1 MTICKRNDYLE
12 KDSDLVNIYLSIIKN
27 FFYRIKLV
35 MALKKFSKSS
45 SFYLNT
51 KQDFFSSNE
60 ALLHK
65 SHVQNDFYA
74 SQPKRQICKICQS
87 TLPHSVDFHSHNVD
101 YVFCEVCS
109 HLNGCFE
116 DTKSF
121 VENLYI
127 SDEGF
132 DYSKNYIDD
141 NYLQRTTDIYIPKV
155 DFLVT
160 TLPSKKY
167 EILDVGCGSGYFVLA
182 SLLRNISVSG
192 LDVSKKMV
200 EFGNSQI
207 SQHSNQQ
214 PLLFVEENDFYEQI
228 LDSNADIVSA
238 IGVIEHLREP
248 QKFFEAFQK
257 SSAQYLY
264 YSVPM
269 FSLSVVLE
277 NVFKSVFP
285 RQLSGGHTHLFTE
298 SSISKMNNLIG
309 VTSIGEWRFGT
320 DGMDLYR
327 HLLTNLQA
335 NQSSQKMIDF
345 LYSGFGEKIDEIQSI
360 FDENHFCSEIHVI
373 ASKM

>member
-1 MTICKRNDYLE
+1 
-12 KDSDLVNIYLSIIKN
+12 
-27 FFYRIKLV
+27 
-35 MALKKFSKSS
+35 
-45 SFYLNT
+45 
-51 KQDFFSSNE
+51 
-60 ALLHK
+60 
-65 SHVQNDFYA
+65 
-74 SQPKRQICKICQS
+74 
-87 TLPHSVDFHSHNVD
+87 
-101 YVFCEVCS
+101 
-109 HLNGCFE
+109 
-116 DTKSF
+116 
-121 VENLYI
+121 
-127 SDEGF
+127 
-132 DYSKNYIDD
+132 
-141 NYLQRTTDIYIPKV
+141 
-155 DFLVT
+155 
-160 TLPSKKY
+160 
-167 EILDVGCGSGYFVLA
+167 
-182 SLLRNISVSG
+182 
-192 LDVSKKMV
+192 MV

-228 LDSNADIVSA
+228 IDSNADIVSA

-373 ASKM
+373 ASKV

>member
-1 MTICKRNDYLE
+1 
-12 KDSDLVNIYLSIIKN
+12 
-27 FFYRIKLV
+27 
-35 MALKKFSKSS
+35 MALKKYSKSS
-45 SFYLNT
+45 SFYLKT

-65 SHVQNDFYA
+65 SHVQNDLYA

-116 DTKSF
+116 DTQSF
-121 VENLYI
+121 VENLYLEDDI
-127 SDEGF
+127 
-132 DYSKNYIDD
+132 DYAKYYKDD

-155 DFLVT
+155 DFLVK
-160 TLPSKKY
+160 TLPPKKY
-167 EILDVGCGSGYFVLA
+167 EILDAGCGSGYFVFA
-182 SLLRNISVSG
+182 SLLNNISASG
-192 LDVSKKMV
+192 LDINKTMV

-207 SQHSNQQ
+207 SQHSKQQ
-214 PLLFVEENDFYEQI
+214 PLLFVEESNFYEQI
-228 LDSNADIVSA
+228 IDSNADIVAA
-238 IGVIEHLREP
+238 IGVIEHLKEP

-264 YSVPM
+264 YSAPM
-269 FSLSVVLE
+269 FSLSVALE
-277 NVFKSVFP
+277 NVFKNVFP
-285 RQLSGGHTHLFTE
+285 RQLSGGHTNLFTE

-320 DGMDLYR
+320 DVMDLHR
-327 HLLTNLQA
+327 HLLINLQE

-373 ASKM
+373 ASKV